1 MVLDVCRWWSTRL
14 EKKEVRNLSALT
26 TGEILEKVSDSGIAK
41 AEGKT
46 LRLLIWAL
54 LAGAYIAFGAQA
66 SQMVS
71 FNLLADPDSLGV
83 GRLVSA
89 AVFPV
94 GLMMVVLC
102 GAELFTGNCLMIIG
116 VLDRK
121 IRISGMLRNWV
132 LVYLGNFLGALL
144 VVALMK
150 STGLWETGSGLLGAS
165 VIKTAQAKVQLSFG
179 QAFVRGILC
188 NWLVCLAVW
197 MSTGARETVSKIF
210 AIWFCIGLFVI
221 SGFEHSIANMYF
233 IPAGIAAAADSGLA
247 QLAGCDVSVLTVG
260 NFLIKNLLPVTL
272 GNILGG
278 GLFVGM
284 VYWFTGRK
292 LK

>member
-1 MVLDVCRWWSTRL
+1 MVSDACRWWSTRL

-144 VVALMK
+144 VVVLMK

-260 NFLIKNLLPVTL
+260 NFLVKNLLPVTL

>member
-1 MVLDVCRWWSTRL
+1 MVSDACRWWSTRL

-71 FNLLADPDSLGV
+71 FNLLADPVSLGV

-260 NFLIKNLLPVTL
+260 NFLVKNLLPVTL

>member
-1 MVLDVCRWWSTRL
+1 MVSDACRWWSTRL

-46 LRLLIWAL
+46 SRLLIWAL

-71 FNLLADPDSLGV
+71 FNLLADPESLGV

-150 STGLWETGSGLLGAS
+150 STGLWGTGSGLLGAS

-260 NFLIKNLLPVTL
+260 NFLVKNLLPVTL

>member
-1 MVLDVCRWWSTRL
+1 MVSDTCRWWSTRL

-150 STGLWETGSGLLGAS
+150 STGLWGTGSGLLGAS

>member
-1 MVLDVCRWWSTRL
+1 MVSDACRWWSTRL

-71 FNLLADPDSLGV
+71 FNLLADPDSLGM

-94 GLMMVVLC
+94 GLLMVVLC

-260 NFLIKNLLPVTL
+260 NFLVKNLLPVTL

>member
-1 MVLDVCRWWSTRL
+1 MVLDACRWWSTRL

-41 AEGKT
+41 AEGRT

-260 NFLIKNLLPVTL
+260 NFLVKNLLPVTL

>member
-1 MVLDVCRWWSTRL
+1 MVLDACRWWSTRL

-71 FNLLADPDSLGV
+71 FNLLADSSSLGV

-165 VIKTAQAKVQLSFG
+165 VIKTAQAKV
-179 QAFVRGILC
+179 VRGILC

>member
-1 MVLDVCRWWSTRL
+1 MVSDACRWWSTRL

-71 FNLLADPDSLGV
+71 FNLLADPESLGV

-260 NFLIKNLLPVTL
+260 NFLVKNLLPVTL